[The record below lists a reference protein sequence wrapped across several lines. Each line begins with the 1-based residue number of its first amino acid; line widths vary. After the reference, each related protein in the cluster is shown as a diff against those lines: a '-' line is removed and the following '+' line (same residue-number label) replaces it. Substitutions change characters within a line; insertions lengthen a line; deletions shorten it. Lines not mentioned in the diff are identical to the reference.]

1 MIRFL
6 QTPTQVKKYVL
17 GGILVLVSISMLF
30 YLIPGFGDVTGG
42 AGSGVYAKVGDQ
54 EITTQM
60 VENYA
65 DRVRQQQQLPPQF
78 IGFILP
84 RVADSLVTDAALVS
98 EAHRLGLHVTDDEL
112 RDDLQNGP
120 LGAMFF
126 PNGNFVGQ
134 DRYEQMVEDNFRMSV
149 DQFEQ
154 IAKQQ
159 LLTTK
164 LRALI
169 ESGVNVPEAEVQQD
183 FKKQHQ
189 QVKFDYAVL
198 TTEQMLKDIK
208 PTEAELK
215 AYYDSHKAQYAN
227 SNPEKRKARYVVID
241 STKLSNVAPPTD
253 AELRQYY
260 AQHKDQYNVPER
272 ANVRHILIKTPAPGP
287 DGKVDQKALDA
298 AKTKAEDL
306 LKQIKNGANF
316 ADLAKKYSEDPGSA
330 KQGGE
335 LGWFEH
341 GRMVPEFDKAAF
353 ALTQKGQLSD
363 LVKTTYGY
371 HIIQLIDKQ
380 PAHVRTFD
388 EVKAEIAPVVE
399 SDKKAKAAE
408 NEANAVYSAAR
419 ARGLEKA
426 AADHHLEIVTSD
438 YFSQND
444 SLPGIGSAPDFM
456 QAAFTVKPKSAPELA
471 RTSQGYAVFE
481 ITDSKPPSTP
491 TFEEARGRV
500 ETEFRNQRAQEMLTK
515 KTQELS
521 ERARALHDLKKAAKE
536 QGAPVKTSELVTS
549 QSQVPELGAMSG
561 PGAVAFDL
569 AKGQI
574 SRPLYPNRNG
584 VVLEV
589 TEQQEPSAAEYEKG
603 KQLARD
609 TVLQRKRN
617 EVFDV
622 YAASLKD
629 RMEKEGKI
637 KYNKDEQQRLLARSN
652 AVGG

>member
-17 GGILVLVSISMLF
+17 GGILLFVSISMLF
-30 YLIPGFGDVTGG
+30 YLIPGFGDQSGTSGR
-42 AGSGVYAKVGDQ
+42 GVYARVGDQ

-60 VENYA
+60 VETTA
-65 DRVRQQQQLPPQF
+65 DRVRQQQQLPAQF

-98 EAHRLGLHVTDDEL
+98 EGHRLGLHVTDDEL

-120 LGAMFF
+120 LGAMLF
-126 PNGNFVGQ
+126 PDGNFIGQ
-134 DRYEQMVEDNFRMSV
+134 DRYEGLVENQFRMSV

-154 IAKQQ
+154 
-159 LLTTK
+159 LLKEDLVKRK
-164 LRALI
+164 LTALI
-169 ESGVNVPEAEVQQD
+169 QSGVNVPESQIQQE

-189 QVKFDYAVL
+189 QVKFEYAVL
-198 TTEQMLKDIK
+198 NTEQMLKDIK

-227 SNPEKRKARYVVID
+227 ANPEKRKARYVVVD
-241 STKLSNVAPPTD
+241 STRLSNVAPPTD
-253 AELRQYY
+253 SELRQYY
-260 AQHKDQYNVPER
+260 AQHKDQFSLPER
-272 ANVRHILIKTPAPGP
+272 ANGRHILIKTPAPGP
-287 DGKVDQKALDA
+287 DGKVDQKVLDA
-298 AKTKAEDL
+298 ARAKAEDL

-316 ADLAKKYSEDPGSA
+316 ADLAKKNSEDPGSA

-353 ALTQKGQLSD
+353 ALNQKGQLSD
-363 LVKTTYGY
+363 LVKTTYGF

-388 EVKAEIAPVVE
+388 EVKAEIAPIVE
-399 SDKKAKAAE
+399 SDKKGKAAE
-408 NEANAVYSAAR
+408 NEANAVYSEAR

-444 SLPGIGSAPDFM
+444 SLPGLGSAPDFM

-471 RTSQGYAVFE
+471 RTAQGYAIFE

-491 TFEEARGRV
+491 TFEEARARV
-500 ETEFRNQRAQEMLTK
+500 EAEFRNQRAQEMLTK

-521 ERARALHDLKKAAKE
+521 ERARALHDLKQAAKE
-536 QGAPVKTSELVTS
+536 LGATLKTSELVTA
-549 QSQVPELGAMSG
+549 QSQVPDLGSMSG
-561 PGAVAFDL
+561 QAASAFDL

-574 SRPLYPNRNG
+574 SGPLYPNRNG

-589 TEQQEPSAAEYEKG
+589 IEQQEPSAAEYEKG

-609 TVLQRKRN
+609 TVLQKKRN
-617 EVFDV
+617 EVFEV
-622 YAASLKD
+622 YAVSLKG

-637 KYNKDEQQRLLARSN
+637 KYNKEEQQRLLARSN
-652 AVGG
+652 AIGG

>member
-6 QTPTQVKKYVL
+6 QTPTQMKKYVL
-17 GGILVLVSISMLF
+17 GGILLLVSISMLF

-42 AGSGVYAKVGDQ
+42 TGSGIYAKVGDQ
-54 EITTQM
+54 EITTQKI
-60 VENYA
+60 EA
-65 DRVRQQQQLPPQF
+65 EAEQERQQRRFPAQF
-78 IGFILP
+78 IGLILP
-84 RVADSLVTDAALVS
+84 QVAERLVTKAALIS
-98 EAHRLGLHVTDDEL
+98 EAHRLGLQVTDDEL
-112 RDDLQNGP
+112 REELKNGP
-120 LGAMFF
+120 FGAMFF
-126 PNGNFVGQ
+126 PDGNFIGQ
-134 DRYEQMVEDNFRMSV
+134 DAYESTISNQFRIGV
-149 DQFEQ
+149 DEFEQ
-154 IAKQQ
+154 EVKTQQ
-159 LLTTK
+159 LIRK
-164 LRALI
+164 LIALI
-169 ESGVNVPEAEVQQD
+169 QSGVNVPESEIQQE

-198 TTEQMLKDIK
+198 TTEQMLKEIK

-227 SNPEKRKARYVVID
+227 SNPEKRKARYLVVD
-241 STKLSNVAPPTD
+241 SNKVNVAAPTD
-253 AELRQYY
+253 ADLRKYY
-260 AQHKDQYNVPER
+260 AEHKDQFNLPER

-298 AKTKAEDL
+298 AKAKAEDL

-316 ADLAKKYSEDPGSA
+316 ADLAKKNSQDPGSA

-353 ALTQKGQLSD
+353 ALSQKGQLSD

-380 PAHVRTFD
+380 AEHVRTFE
-388 EVKAEIAPVVE
+388 EVKAEITPIAE
-399 SDKKAKAAE
+399 SEKKAKAAE
-408 NEANAVYSAAR
+408 NESNAVYSEAR

-438 YFSQND
+438 YFTQND

-471 RTSQGYAVFE
+471 RTAQGYAIFE

-491 TFEEARGRV
+491 TFEEARARI
-500 ETEFRNQRAQEMLTK
+500 ESEFRSQRAQEMLTK

-521 ERARALHDLKKAAKE
+521 ERARALHDLKPAAKE
-536 QGAPVKTSELVTS
+536 LGATLKTSELVTA
-549 QSQVPELGAMSG
+549 QSQVPDLGALSG
-561 PGAVAFDL
+561 PAAVAFEL

-574 SRPLYPNRNG
+574 SGPLYPNRNG
-584 VVLEV
+584 VVLQIV
-589 TEQQEPSAAEYEKG
+589 EQQEPSAAEYERG
-603 KQLARD
+603 KQLARES
-609 TVLQRKRN
+609 VLQKKKD
-617 EVFDV
+617 EVFEV
-622 YAASLKD
+622 FAASLKD

-637 KYNKDEQQRLLARSN
+637 KYNKNEQQRLLARGN
-652 AVGG
+652 AIGG

>member
-17 GGILVLVSISMLF
+17 GGILLFVSISMLF
-30 YLIPGFGDVTGG
+30 YLIPGFGDQSGTSGR
-42 AGSGVYAKVGDQ
+42 GVYARVGDQ

-60 VENYA
+60 VETTA
-65 DRVRQQQQLPPQF
+65 DRVRQQQQLPAQF

-98 EAHRLGLHVTDDEL
+98 EGHRLGLHVTDDEL

-120 LGAMFF
+120 LGAMLF
-126 PNGNFVGQ
+126 PDGNFIGQ
-134 DRYEQMVEDNFRMSV
+134 DRYEGLVENQFRMSV

-154 IAKQQ
+154 
-159 LLTTK
+159 LLKEDLVKRK
-164 LRALI
+164 LTALI
-169 ESGVNVPEAEVQQD
+169 QSGVNVPESQIQQE

-189 QVKFDYAVL
+189 QVKFEYAVL
-198 TTEQMLKDIK
+198 NTEQMLKDIK

-227 SNPEKRKARYVVID
+227 ANPEKRKARYVVVD
-241 STKLSNVAPPTD
+241 STRLSNVAPPTD
-253 AELRQYY
+253 SELRQYY
-260 AQHKDQYNVPER
+260 AQHKDQFSLPER

-287 DGKVDQKALDA
+287 DGKVDQKVLDA
-298 AKTKAEDL
+298 ARAKAEDL

-316 ADLAKKYSEDPGSA
+316 ADLAKKNSEDPGSA

-353 ALTQKGQLSD
+353 ALNQKGQLSD
-363 LVKTTYGY
+363 LVKTTYGF

-388 EVKAEIAPVVE
+388 EVKAEIAPIVE
-399 SDKKAKAAE
+399 SDKKGKAAE
-408 NEANAVYSAAR
+408 NEANAVYSEAR

-444 SLPGIGSAPDFM
+444 SLPGLGSAPDFM

-471 RTSQGYAVFE
+471 RTAQGYAIFE

-491 TFEEARGRV
+491 TFEEARARV
-500 ETEFRNQRAQEMLTK
+500 EAEFRNQRSQEMLTK

-521 ERARALHDLKKAAKE
+521 ERARALHDLKQAAKE
-536 QGAPVKTSELVTS
+536 LGATLKTSELVTA
-549 QSQVPELGAMSG
+549 QSQVPDLGSMSG
-561 PGAVAFDL
+561 QAAAAFDL

-574 SRPLYPNRNG
+574 SGPLYPNRNG

-589 TEQQEPSAAEYEKG
+589 VEQQEPSAAEYEKG

-609 TVLQRKRN
+609 TVLQKKRN
-617 EVFDV
+617 EVFEV

-637 KYNKDEQQRLLARSN
+637 KYNKEEQQRLLARSN
-652 AVGG
+652 AIGG

>member
-17 GGILVLVSISMLF
+17 GGILLFVSISMLF
-30 YLIPGFGDVTGG
+30 YLIPGFGDQSGTSGR
-42 AGSGVYAKVGDQ
+42 GVYARVGDQ

-60 VENYA
+60 VETTA
-65 DRVRQQQQLPPQF
+65 DRVRQQQQLPAQF

-98 EAHRLGLHVTDDEL
+98 EGHRLGLHVTDDEL

-120 LGAMFF
+120 LGAMLF
-126 PNGNFVGQ
+126 PDGSFIGQ
-134 DRYEQMVEDNFRMSV
+134 DRYEGLVENQFRMSV

-154 IAKQQ
+154 
-159 LLTTK
+159 LLKEDLVKRK
-164 LRALI
+164 LTALI
-169 ESGVNVPEAEVQQD
+169 QSGVHVPESEIQQE

-189 QVKFDYAVL
+189 QVKFEYAVL
-198 TTEQMLKDIK
+198 NTEQMLKDIK
-208 PTEAELK
+208 PAEAELK

-227 SNPEKRKARYVVID
+227 ANPEKRKARYVVVD
-241 STKLSNVAPPTD
+241 STRLNNVAPPTD
-253 AELRQYY
+253 SELRQYY
-260 AQHKDQYNVPER
+260 AQHKDQFNLPER

-287 DGKVDQKALDA
+287 DGKVDQKVLDA
-298 AKTKAEDL
+298 ARAKAEDL

-316 ADLAKKYSEDPGSA
+316 ADLAKKNSEDPGSA

-341 GRMVPEFDKAAF
+341 GRMVPEFDKSAF
-353 ALTQKGQLSD
+353 ALSQKGQLSD
-363 LVKTTYGY
+363 LVKTTYGF

-388 EVKAEIAPVVE
+388 EVKAEIAPIVE
-399 SDKKAKAAE
+399 SDKKGKAAE
-408 NEANAVYSAAR
+408 NEANAVYSEAR

-444 SLPGIGSAPDFM
+444 SLPGLGSAPDFM

-471 RTSQGYAVFE
+471 RTAQGYAIFE

-491 TFEEARGRV
+491 TFEEARARV
-500 ETEFRNQRAQEMLTK
+500 EAEFRNQRAQEMLTK

-521 ERARALHDLKKAAKE
+521 ERARALHDLKQAAKE
-536 QGAPVKTSELVTS
+536 VGATLKTSELVTA
-549 QSQVPELGAMSG
+549 QSQVPDLGSMSG
-561 PGAVAFDL
+561 QAAAAFDL

-574 SRPLYPNRNG
+574 SGPLYPNRNG

-589 TEQQEPSAAEYEKG
+589 IEQQEPSTAEYERG

-609 TVLQRKRN
+609 TVLQKKRN
-617 EVFDV
+617 EVFEV
-622 YAASLKD
+622 YAVSLKG

-637 KYNKDEQQRLLARSN
+637 KYNKEEQQRLLARSN
-652 AVGG
+652 AIGG

>member
-17 GGILVLVSISMLF
+17 GGILLLVSVSMLF

-42 AGSGVYAKVGDQ
+42 AGSGIYAKVGDQ
-54 EITTQM
+54 EISTQM
-60 VENYA
+60 VETTA
-65 DRVRQQQQLPPQF
+65 DRVRQQQQLPAQF

-84 RVADSLVTDAALVS
+84 RVADSLITDAALVS

-120 LGAMFF
+120 LGATLF

-134 DRYEQMVEDNFRMSV
+134 DTYERFVEDQFRMNV

-154 IAKQQ
+154 LVKQD
-159 LLTTK
+159 LVKRKLT
-164 LRALI
+164 ALI
-169 ESGVNVPEAEVQQD
+169 ESGVNVPESEVQQE

-189 QVKFDYAVL
+189 QVKFEYAVL
-198 TTEQMLKDIK
+198 TNEQMLKDIK
-208 PTEAELK
+208 PTDAELK

-241 STKLSNVAPPTD
+241 STKLPNAAPPSD
-253 AELRQYY
+253 SELRQYY
-260 AQHKDQYNVPER
+260 AQHKDQFNMPER
-272 ANVRHILIKTPAPGP
+272 ANVRHILIKTPAPAP

-341 GRMVPEFDKAAF
+341 GRMVPEFDKASF
-353 ALTQKGQLSD
+353 GLSQKGQLSD

-380 PAHVRTFD
+380 SAHVRTFD

-399 SDKKAKAAE
+399 SDKKGKAAE
-408 NEANAVYSAAR
+408 KEANAVYSEAR
-419 ARGLEKA
+419 TRGMEKA

-438 YFSQND
+438 YFTQND
-444 SLPGIGSAPDFM
+444 SMPGIGSAPDFM
-456 QAAFTVKPKSAPELA
+456 QAAFNVKPKSAPELA
-471 RTSQGYAVFE
+471 RTSQGYVVFE
-481 ITDSKPPSTP
+481 IADSKPPSTP
-491 TFEEARGRV
+491 TFEEARARL
-500 ETEFRNQRAQEMLTK
+500 ETEFRSQRAQEMLTR

-536 QGAPVKTSELVTS
+536 LGATVKTSELVTA
-549 QSQVPELGAMSG
+549 QSQVPDLGAMSG
-561 PGAVAFDL
+561 QAAVAFDL

-574 SRPLYPNRNG
+574 SGPLSPNRNG

-589 TEQQEPSAAEYEKG
+589 IEQQEPSAAEYQKG

-609 TVLQRKRN
+609 AVLQKKRN
-617 EVFDV
+617 EVFEV
-622 YAASLKD
+622 YAASLKG

-652 AVGG
+652 AIGG